1 MATISVEQA
10 KKLLNWQDIPDEY
23 LSDLLELM
31 EEFAW
36 ALLSDETKNETN
48 NKLKGGQNDQQ
59 QTKTC

>member
-10 KKLLNWQDIPDEY
+10 KKLLNRQDIPDEY

-36 ALLSDETKNETN
+36 ALLSDETN

>member
-1 MATISVEQA
+1 
-10 KKLLNWQDIPDEY
+10 
-23 LSDLLELM
+23 M